1 MKNLITAN
9 APNLLER
16 GTTCS
21 LIDGRERSEVAEV
34 VGFKCIDFAHSLIS
48 FDISRTQ
55 NFWQNPIPIP
65 EIDRSQIPDL
75 ES

>member
-34 VGFKCIDFAHSLIS
+34 VGFKCIYRLRTQSDIFRY
-48 FDISRTQ
+48 ISRTQ
-55 NFWQNPIPIP
+55 NFLQNPIPIP
-65 EIDRSQIPDL
+65 DRSQIPDL